1 MSNDDFFSSI
11 SFASARTASLD
22 EVMST
27 EIRDLTSRGKQKKT
41 SSYKEGLRVYA
52 HTNNGLVVPNTLPM
66 SGTKGTIVKVKTAHG
81 DVTSY
86 DGGVFVQWDG
96 GTKIDKVSPQF
107 LRVAAMKVSSLDDFI
122 VLSSPSLMITAAAD
136 KSGELVH
143 IATKD
148 LWSVKV
154 APDGAYDIERLFD
167 ENGDPLKI

>member
-1 MSNDDFFSSI
+1 MSDDDFFSGI
-11 SFASARTASLD
+11 SFASARTSSLD

-27 EIRDLTSRGKQKKT
+27 EIRNLTTRGKKTKT

-52 HTNNGLVVPNTLPM
+52 HTNNGLVIPNTLPM
-66 SGTKGTIVKVKTAHG
+66 SGTKGTIVKVKTANG

-96 GTKIDKVSPQF
+96 SSKIHKVDPNF
-107 LRVAAMKVSSLDDFI
+107 LRVASMKVSNLDDFI
-122 VLSSPSLMITAAAD
+122 VLSSPSLMITAGAD

-148 LWSVKV
+148 LWSVKLS
-154 APDGAYDIERLFD
+154 PEGDYDIERLFD
-167 ENGDPLKI
+167 ENGDPLKV